1 MDVQEWSKATVDY
14 GRKVLNSGLNG
25 ARSGREAF
33 LHGRS
38 LGLFLRE
45 SRRDAWKPV
54 LAGACIGVLSSY
66 PGRHRKSV
74 TRAFVWGL
82 LGAAL
87 GLGAGVAWNS
97 RSLTASVA
105 NAALKNIGE
114 VRDEHWLERH
124 PIDYA

>member
-14 GRKVLNSGLNG
+14 GRKVLNSGLDG

-33 LHGRS
+33 LHGTP
-38 LGLFLRE
+38 LGPFLSE
-45 SRRDAWKPV
+45 SRRDAWKPA
-54 LAGACIGVLSSY
+54 LLGACIGVLSSY
-66 PGRHRKSV
+66 PGRHPKPVS
-74 TRAFVWGL
+74 RAFVWGL

-97 RSLTASVA
+97 RRLTASVA
-105 NAALKNIGE
+105 DGALKSIGK